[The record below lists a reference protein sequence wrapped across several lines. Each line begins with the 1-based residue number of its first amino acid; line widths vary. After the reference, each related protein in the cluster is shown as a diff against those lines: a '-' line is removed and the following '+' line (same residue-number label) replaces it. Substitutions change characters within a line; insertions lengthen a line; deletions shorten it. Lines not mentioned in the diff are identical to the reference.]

1 MLRFFR
7 DVPIRR
13 KLIVLLLLAS
23 VSGVVLTG
31 LGLAGYAWTSRRAA
45 MESDLAL
52 VSSII
57 ASNATAALAFHDA
70 VTANEILSA
79 IQAKPDLE
87 TGCLYLGELG
97 AAPRLFARYSITE
110 VDCPTQPG
118 AAGVRFEGGALV
130 SVQPVAQA
138 GERLGWLRLQASLE
152 PLKRAIAVQGG
163 IMLSIVGFSVL
174 VSVGIAFAMQRAFA
188 GPILRLA
195 QAAREV
201 SETRNYGLRVT
212 VDSQDEVGGLA
223 EDFNAMLGKI
233 AQADFEIKRA
243 GERIR
248 LVVEAAPNAM
258 LMVNADGQITLVN
271 EQTERMFG
279 YARDQLIAQPVE
291 MLIPRR
297 VRDHH
302 PALRTHYFANPTTR
316 SMGVGRDLYG
326 VTKDGREVPI
336 EIGLNPIRL
345 PDGGD
350 FVLAS
355 IIDIT
360 ERKSAE
366 RAMRELNQ
374 SLEQQ
379 VSQTARS
386 NQELAEALARLRE
399 AQMQLVQAE
408 KMASLGALVAGIA
421 HEINTPVGVGVT
433 AASTL
438 QARATELRAA
448 YESQELRRS
457 DLDRFVTLAEES
469 SQIILRNLQRAA
481 DLIHSFK
488 QVAVDQS
495 SGERRSF
502 KLRGYIEEILLSL
515 RPKLKRTAHVVE
527 VDCPDDL
534 VVDSYPGA
542 IAQVLTN
549 LVTNSLLH
557 AFEDNQPGHIRI
569 AVRREAERV
578 ELAYSDDGRGIPAE
592 NLPSIFDPFFT
603 TRRGTGGTGLGLH
616 IVYNLVTQRLGGSIQ
631 VASEPGK
638 GTRFTLLLPTRAQK
652 AAA

>member
-13 KLIVLLLLAS
+13 KLTVLLLLAS

-31 LGLAGYAWTSRRAA
+31 VGLAGYAWVSRRAA
-45 MESDLAL
+45 IESDLAL
-52 VSSII
+52 VSSIL
-57 ASNATAALAFHDA
+57 ASNATAALAFRDP

-87 TGCLYLGELG
+87 TGCLYLAAPGE
-97 AAPRLFARYSITE
+97 APRLFSRYSITE
-110 VDCPTQPG
+110 VDCPAQPG
-118 AAGVRFEGGALV
+118 PAGVRFEGGALV

-163 IMLSIVGFSVL
+163 IMLTIVGFSVL
-174 VSVGIAFAMQRAFA
+174 VSVGIAFVMQRAFA

-201 SETRNYGLRVT
+201 SETRNYGLRVA
-212 VDSQDEVGGLA
+212 VDSHDEVGGLA

-233 AQADFEIKRA
+233 AQADLEIKRA

-271 EQTERMFG
+271 EQTEKMFG
-279 YARDQLIAQPVE
+279 YTRDQLIAQPVE
-291 MLIPRR
+291 MLIPQRAR
-297 VRDHH
+297 GHH
-302 PALRTHYFANPTTR
+302 PALRTHYFGSPSTR
-316 SMGVGRDLYG
+316 AMGVGRDLYG
-326 VTKDGREVPI
+326 LTQDGREVPI
-336 EIGLNPIRL
+336 EIGLNPIHM

-360 ERKSAE
+360 ERKIAE

-374 SLEQQ
+374 SLERQ
-379 VSQTARS
+379 VSETARS
-386 NQELAEALARLRE
+386 NHELAEALARLRE

-408 KMASLGALVAGIA
+408 KMASLGALVAGVA

-448 YESQELRRS
+448 YESEALRRS

-488 QVAVDQS
+488 HVAVDQS

-502 KLRGYIEEILLSL
+502 KLRGYIDEILLSL

-527 VDCPDDL
+527 VDCPEDL

-542 IAQVLTN
+542 IAQVVTN

-557 AFEDNQPGHIRI
+557 AFDETAAGHIRI
-569 AVRREAERV
+569 AVRRDVEHV
-578 ELAYSDDGRGIPAE
+578 ELTYSDDGRGIPAE
-592 NLPSIFDPFFT
+592 HLPRIFDPFFT

-638 GTRFTLLLPTRAQK
+638 GTRFTLRLPARAQK
-652 AAA
+652 TGA

>member
-1 MLRFFR
+1 MLRFLR

-13 KLIVLLLLAS
+13 KLTVLLLLAS

-31 LGLAGYAWTSRRAA
+31 VGLAAYAWFNQRAA
-45 MESDLAL
+45 IERDLDSM
-52 VSSII
+52 SSILAI
-57 ASNATAALAFHDA
+57 NATAALAFRDP

-79 IQAKPDLE
+79 IQSKPELE
-87 TGCLYLGELG
+87 TGCLYLAGLG
-97 AAPRLFARYSITE
+97 DAPRLFARYSITE
-110 VDCPTQPG
+110 IDCPMDPG
-118 AAGVRFEGGALV
+118 PVGVRFEGGALV

-152 PLKRAIAVQGG
+152 PLEHAIAVQGG
-163 IMLSIVGFSVL
+163 IMLAIVGFSVL
-174 VSVGIAFAMQRAFA
+174 VSVGVAFAMQRTFA

-201 SETRNYGLRVT
+201 SETRNYTLRVT
-212 VDSQDEVGGLA
+212 VDSHDEVGGLA
-223 EDFNAMLGKI
+223 DDFNAMLGKI
-233 AQADFEIKRA
+233 AQADFEIKRV

-258 LMVNADGQITLVN
+258 VMVNSDGQITLVN
-271 EQTERMFG
+271 EQTEKMFG

-291 MLIPRR
+291 MLIPQRAR
-297 VRDHH
+297 GHH
-302 PALRTHYFANPTTR
+302 PALRTNYFAGPSTR

-326 VTKDGREVPI
+326 LTKDGREVPI
-336 EIGLNPIRL
+336 EIGLNPIRM

-386 NQELAEALARLRE
+386 NHELAEALGRLKE
-399 AQMQLVQAE
+399 AQIQLVQAE
-408 KMASLGALVAGIA
+408 KMASLGALVAGVA

-438 QARATELRAA
+438 QARAGELRTA
-448 YESQELRRS
+448 YENQELRRS
-457 DLDRFVTLAEES
+457 DLDRFIALADES
-469 SQIILRNLQRAA
+469 TQIILRNLQRAA

-502 KLRGYIEEILLSL
+502 KLRGYIDEILLSL

-527 VDCPDDL
+527 VECPDDL

-557 AFEDNQPGHIRI
+557 AFDDARPGRIRI
-569 AVRREAERV
+569 AVRREPEHV
-578 ELAYSDDGRGIPAE
+578 ELAYSDDGRGIPPE
-592 NLPSIFDPFFT
+592 NLPRIFDPFFT